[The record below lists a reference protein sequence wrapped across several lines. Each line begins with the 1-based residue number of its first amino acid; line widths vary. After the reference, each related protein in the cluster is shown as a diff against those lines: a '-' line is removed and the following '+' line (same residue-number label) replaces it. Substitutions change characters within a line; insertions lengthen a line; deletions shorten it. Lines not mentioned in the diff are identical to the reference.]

1 MSSVCSSCSSLPLIG
16 SITSAGCQLCSYTQ
30 GFLYLSNDTCIL
42 CSSLPNTNG
51 LATIIGCGCITGV
64 WDPVLLQCKNESCP
78 TGYTF
83 STQNQICVCNPI
95 TSIISGANCILCS
108 SITSST
114 GVALNSTA
122 CICIANY
129 IWTLNGTEVGNCILI
144 CNPATSV
151 LIGTLCFNCL
161 TVQFSTGPVLGTSN
175 CQCPSALIWVFTN
188 LTNLGTCTCQDSLKI
203 PLSNGTSCICNPSY
217 AILTSGSVCFD
228 CRTVQ
233 YSSNSTA
240 SGSCSC
246 LNNFIWTSISQ
257 LCVCPLPYVIRGG

>member
-1 MSSVCSSCSSLPLIG
+1 
-16 SITSAGCQLCSYTQ
+16 
-30 GFLYLSNDTCIL
+30 
-42 CSSLPNTNG
+42 
-51 LATIIGCGCITGV
+51 
-64 WDPVLLQCKNESCP
+64 
-78 TGYTF
+78 
-83 STQNQICVCNPI
+83 
-95 TSIISGANCILCS
+95 
-108 SITSST
+108 
-114 GVALNSTA
+114 VALNSTA

-129 IWTLNGTEVGNCILI
+129 IWTLNGTGVGNCILI